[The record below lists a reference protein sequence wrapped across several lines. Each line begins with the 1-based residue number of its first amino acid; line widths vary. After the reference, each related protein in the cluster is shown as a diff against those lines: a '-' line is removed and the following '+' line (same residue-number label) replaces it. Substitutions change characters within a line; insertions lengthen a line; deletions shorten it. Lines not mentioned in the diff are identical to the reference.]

1 MSIYAIETDR
11 LTKRYGEVLAV
22 QSVDLRVKQGEIY
35 GFLGLNG
42 AGKTTT
48 IRALLGMI
56 CPSEGRVR
64 ILGQEIDRG
73 GRGPWAQVGHLV
85 ESPSAY
91 PELSVHENLE
101 VAQSQSYGPEARGG
115 ACRSDVVISDEPI
128 DYTKPLALDMFVA
141 LSPAA
146 AEKYW
151 PEVQEGKTL
160 VLVDKTLVPRTPD
173 HAPPV
178 LGIEATRI
186 AEEELKD
193 RLAANMI
200 MLGAMAAV
208 TGWVSLKALE
218 ETLSGRMSAKALDTS
233 KAALRRGFELGMA
246 LKAKD

>member
-1 MSIYAIETDR
+1 VR
-11 LTKRYGEVLAV
+11 REVRIAGFGGQGVVTLGTILAV
-22 QSVDLRVKQGEIY
+22 A
-35 GFLGLNG
+35 
-42 AGKTTT
+42 AG
-48 IRALLGMI
+48 
-56 CPSEGRVR
+56 
-64 ILGQEIDRG
+64 
-73 GRGPWAQVGHLV
+73 
-85 ESPSAY
+85 
-91 PELSVHENLE
+91 VHEDLE

-128 DYTKPLALDMFVA
+128 DYTKPLALDVFVA

-151 PEVQEGKTL
+151 SEVQEKRTL
-160 VLVDKTLVPRTPD
+160 VIVDKTLVPSTPD
-173 HAPPV
+173 HSPPV

-193 RLAANMI
+193 RVAANMI

-218 ETLSGRMSAKALDTS
+218 ETLSERMSAKALDTS
-233 KAALRRGFELGMA
+233 KTALRRGFELGKA